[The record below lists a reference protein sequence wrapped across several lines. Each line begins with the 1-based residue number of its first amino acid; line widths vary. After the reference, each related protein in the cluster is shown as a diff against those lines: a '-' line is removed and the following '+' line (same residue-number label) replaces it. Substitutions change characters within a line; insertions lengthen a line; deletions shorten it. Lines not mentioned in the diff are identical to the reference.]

1 MKNIKL
7 FMILIVISLFIG
19 FSSVSAIDK
28 KEKAEVKVPDT
39 ALSNSSLITL
49 VGMFDIALG
58 IGMVMYVKK
67 NKTAE

>member
-1 MKNIKL
+1 MRNIK
-7 FMILIVISLFIG
+7 FFVILIMISLFMG
-19 FSSVSAIDK
+19 FSNVRAIEE
-28 KEKAEVKVPDT
+28 KEKTEVNVPDT